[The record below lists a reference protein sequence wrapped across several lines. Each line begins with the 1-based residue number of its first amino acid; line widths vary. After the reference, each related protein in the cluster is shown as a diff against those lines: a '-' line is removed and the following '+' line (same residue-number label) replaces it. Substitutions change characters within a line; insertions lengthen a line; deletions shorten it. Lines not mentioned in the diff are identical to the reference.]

1 MNTTTALQVPRL
13 EAHGVS
19 RRAGATQLLEEV
31 SLQFAAGEMVA
42 IIGGSGAGKT
52 TLLTTLAGVSRPGT
66 GVVRADGRDVAGGG
80 KSAVGY
86 VPQDD
91 IIHLDLPLGRTL
103 MYAAR
108 LRLGRDASTAD
119 HWGAVERVLADLDL
133 RQHASTAVRSL
144 SGGQRKRASIA
155 VELLSRPD
163 ILVLDE
169 PTSGLDPG
177 TAREVLT
184 VLRRLA
190 TNGTTVILT
199 THSPADVDD
208 CDRVLVLANGGRLV
222 FDGPPS
228 DCPAHF
234 GVGSLSEVYP
244 ILGSRELAAFNPAS
258 DTTPVR
264 LVETSPVKS
273 PSTGRWRQFAT
284 LFRRNGDLMARNRLT
299 LAILLGSPALVIA
312 MLATLF
318 RPETFDGD
326 PSNVVA
332 GIQMV
337 YWIAFAGFFFG
348 LTYGLLQ
355 IVTEAPIFRRERSW
369 GLSTTAYVAS
379 KIAVLAPLLVAIDVS
394 LLAVL
399 RSLDRLPAADF
410 EVWVALGATF
420 LLDAFAGLALG
431 LLASA
436 LVTNASQATLA
447 LPMLCFPQV
456 LFAGAMVPIEAMTG
470 VGEAISSAMSNRWAF
485 EALGRLL
492 DLGTAFGSDPG
503 VLADWEGSLTGS
515 AQAPVAGLVVI
526 AVVCVV
532 STVAV
537 LRRGKAA

>member
-19 RRAGATQLLEEV
+19 RHAGATQLLEEV

-66 GVVRADGRDVAGGG
+66 GVVRADGRDVAAGG

-108 LRLGRDASTAD
+108 LRLGRNASTAD

-133 RQHASTAVRSL
+133 RQHVSTAVRSL

-234 GVGSLSEVYP
+234 GVGSLSEVYS

-273 PSTGRWRQFAT
+273 PSTGQWRQFAT

-318 RPETFDGD
+318 QPETFDGD

>member
-1 MNTTTALQVPRL
+1 
-13 EAHGVS
+13 
-19 RRAGATQLLEEV
+19 
-31 SLQFAAGEMVA
+31 
-42 IIGGSGAGKT
+42 
-52 TLLTTLAGVSRPGT
+52 
-66 GVVRADGRDVAGGG
+66 
-80 KSAVGY
+80 
-86 VPQDD
+86 
-91 IIHLDLPLGRTL
+91 

-108 LRLGRDASTAD
+108 LRLGRDASAAD
-119 HWGAVERVLADLDL
+119 LWGAVERALADLDL
-133 RQHASTAVRSL
+133 REQASTAVRNL

-190 TNGTTVILT
+190 SHGTTVILT
-199 THSPADVDD
+199 SHSTADVEG

-222 FDGPPS
+222 YDGPPS
-228 DCPAHF
+228 ECPAYF
-234 GVGSLSEVYP
+234 GVGSLVDVYSV
-244 ILGSRELAAFNPAS
+244 LGSRELARFHNVP
-258 DTTPVR
+258 DTTPVQLADASVPR
-264 LVETSPVKS
+264 AR
-273 PSTGRWRQFAT
+273 STGQLRQLAT
-284 LFRRNGDLMARNRLT
+284 LVRRNGDLMARNRLT
-299 LAILLGSPALVIA
+299 LAIILGSPALVIA

-379 KIAVLAPLLVAIDVS
+379 KVAVLAPLLVAIDVA
-394 LLAVL
+394 LLTVL
-399 RSLDRLPAADF
+399 RSLDRLPAADL
-410 EVWVALGATF
+410 EVWSALGATF

-485 EALGRLL
+485 EALARLL
-492 DLGTAFGSDPG
+492 DLGAAFGTDPA
-503 VLADWEGSLTGS
+503 VLGDWEQSLTGS

-526 AVVCVV
+526 AAVCAIA
-532 STVAV
+532 TVAV
-537 LRRGKAA
+537 LRRRPA